1 MTVDAPAGAPA
12 PDLGAASETDVAGR
26 LFVALAQLT
35 RKLRRESPTEISH
48 GLVAA
53 LATVSREGPV
63 RLGDLAATE
72 GVKAPTM
79 SRMVD
84 ALVADALVERVPD
97 PADGRACFVRATAA
111 GEELLSGA
119 RSARSGVLAT
129 RIARLDPASRAALDA
144 ALPALEA
151 LCVDEPAGP

>member
-1 MTVDAPAGAPA
+1 MSVVRDAGGS
-12 PDLGAASETDVAGR
+12 GAAAGEDAAGR
-26 LFVALAQLT
+26 LFIAIAQLT
-35 RKLRRESPTEISH
+35 RKLRRESPTAISQ

-84 ALVADALVERVPD
+84 ALVADSLVERVPD
-97 PADGRACFVRATAA
+97 PADGRACFVRTTPA

-119 RSARSGVLAT
+119 RSARSGVLAA
-129 RIARLDPASRAALDA
+129 RVARLDPELRAALDA

-151 LCVDEPAGP
+151 LCVDDPATP